1 MGEVANGSSHEI
13 NYVEEASYGVT
24 PSNPVFKALRNAGT
38 TLGMDRSSITSSEI
52 TSTRQITN
60 TRLGNTAING
70 DVNGELSFL
79 SYDDFLEALIGHDRA
94 NYHAD
99 TITVAATGET
109 FTDSNSNLPIFVVG
123 ENVSISGFTEAGN
136 NGTFEVAAS
145 TASVLTVVED
155 VTVDEAAVT
164 DQFVTIV
171 STVLKADTG
180 RRFFTVERQF
190 TNIATPE
197 WHGFK
202 GCEANTL
209 ALEVAPDAIVTANF
223 GFIGQAQEAIRE
235 AIISGATYEDNY
247 TTEPMDSFSG
257 IVTEGGG
264 ASAVVTSISL
274 NIDNGISQNYVVG
287 SVDTIQPSRGKINVS
302 GSMTVFYESK
312 ALLEKFQNET
322 ESALVFTLVMNSQT
336 YEFNLPRIVYTG
348 GKPDVPDDQAISLT
362 MPLQAIYD
370 STEASN
376 IVITRT
382 A

>member
-13 NYVEEASYGVT
+13 NYVEEDSYGVT
-24 PSNPVFKALRNAGT
+24 PANPVFKALRNAGT

-94 NYHAD
+94 NFHGD
-99 TITVAATGET
+99 TITVAAAGET
-109 FTDSNSNLPIFVVG
+109 FTDSASNLPIFVVG
-123 ENVSISGFTEAGN
+123 EDVSISGFTNAGN
-136 NGTFEVAAS
+136 NGTFEVLTS

-155 VTVDEAAVT
+155 VTVDEAAGAT
-164 DQFVTIV
+164 VTIV
-171 STVLKADTG
+171 SVVLKAGTG
-180 RRFFTVERQF
+180 RRSFTIERQF

-264 ASAVVTSISL
+264 ASAVVTSISP

-287 SVDTIQPSRGKINVS
+287 SVDTIKPSRGKINVS

-336 YEFNLPRIVYTG
+336 YQFDLPRIVYTG

-362 MPLQAIYD
+362 MPFQAIYD
-370 STEASN
+370 ATEASN